1 MTKIHRVLRFKQKPW
16 LAKYISF
23 NTDMRKKATNEF
35 EKDFFKLMNNAFYGK
50 TMENVRKR
58 RQIDLVNTPEKMIAL
73 TSQPTYRRIT
83 NFKEDLSAVERI
95 QRSIRLNKPIYVGRC
110 VLELSKWRMY
120 DQSDMVLCYC

>member
-1 MTKIHRVLRFKQKPW
+1 
-16 LAKYISF
+16 
-23 NTDMRKKATNEF
+23 MRKKATNEF

-120 DQSDMVLCYC
+120 DQSEMVLCYC